1 MRVRRKGSRQP
12 KQKKR
17 EGQREKH
24 AAVRAAG
31 LSHFLEELGEV
42 IAIGACNTSRQRGG
56 RGRCGGGGRGRCGGG
71 GRGKRQLSR
80 TNPADVSLPPSV
92 PQSHTNLE
100 VLNTTLHANSKT
112 RVSLE

>member
-56 RGRCGGGGRGRCGGG
+56 VG
-71 GRGKRQLSR
+71 GRGKRHLSR